1 MKFLK
6 NIASAFLLGA
16 FVVIVGQDLS
26 LWWLAVS
33 SVLLTLGVS
42 IRTDFEPVRREVCH
56 QCPPAQKEL

>member
-6 NIASAFLLGA
+6 NIASAIPLGA

-26 LWWLAVS
+26 LGWLAVAS
-33 SVLLTLGVS
+33 ALLTLGIA
-42 IRTDFEPVRREVCH
+42 IRTDSDEICH